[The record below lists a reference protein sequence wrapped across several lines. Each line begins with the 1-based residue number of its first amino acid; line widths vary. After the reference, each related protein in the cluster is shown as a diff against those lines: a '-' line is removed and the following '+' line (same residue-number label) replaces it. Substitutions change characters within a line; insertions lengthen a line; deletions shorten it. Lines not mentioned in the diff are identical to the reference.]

1 MGLSV
6 ATNLSALTA
15 YHALS
20 RTSGSM
26 DRSLQRLSSG
36 YRINRASDDAA
47 GLGISEGL
55 RSQARGMSQAIRN
68 AQDGISVVQTADG
81 GLQETGAILRRMRDL
96 AVQGANDGALDD
108 DARANIQKE
117 VGQLK
122 AELTQI
128 AHNSQWNGTS
138 LLDGTYQGTFQV
150 GANTGETVTISIGG
164 AYRGMD
170 AVGLGVSSVDVT
182 GNVTVPSTVVPAV
195 SDDSGT
201 PAAATMVL
209 GGDYT
214 TAGVYPA
221 TFKHLDGTIDY
232 NGKTF
237 DLGTVDYTGAT
248 TATEY
253 LTALNNAAAAAL
265 GVSASS
271 FIGSATGLQFTGDV
285 PATGSTDADAALL
298 TPSYTGKSGASAAIP
313 LIDKAT
319 RLVSAVRA
327 DLGAFENR
335 LEHTV
340 KRLSVAVENTQAS
353 DSRIRDTD
361 MASEMAG
368 FSKAQ
373 ILTQAGS
380 AMLAQA
386 TQAPQSI
393 LKLLSG

>member
-1 MGLSV
+1 MGLSI
-6 ATNLSALTA
+6 ATNMSALTA
-15 YHALS
+15 YHALG

-26 DRSLQRLSSG
+26 DRSLERLSSG
-36 YRINRASDDAA
+36 YRINRAADDAA

-81 GLQETGAILRRMRDL
+81 GLQETGSILRRMRDL
-96 AVQGANDGALDD
+96 AVQGANDGVLDD
-108 DARANIQKE
+108 DAKANIQKE
-117 VGQLK
+117 LGQLK
-122 AELTQI
+122 AELTQL
-128 AHNSQWNGTS
+128 AHTSKWNGTS

-150 GANTGETVTISIGG
+150 GANAGETVTISIGDP
-164 AYRGMD
+164 YHGMD
-170 AVGLGVSSVDVT
+170 AAGLGVSSVDVT
-182 GNVTVPSTVVPAV
+182 GKVTVPSTVVPAV

-201 PAAATMVL
+201 PAAATMDL

-221 TFKHLDGTIDY
+221 TFKALDGTIEY

-265 GVSASS
+265 GVSSSS
-271 FIGSATGLQFTGDV
+271 FTGSAGGLHFTGDV

-313 LIDKAT
+313 LIDKAI

-327 DLGAFENR
+327 DLGAFQNR
-335 LEHTV
+335 LDHTV
-340 KRLSVAVENTQAS
+340 KRLSVAVENTDAS
-353 DSRIRDTD
+353 DTRIRDTD

-368 FSKAQ
+368 FSKTQ

-380 AMLAQA
+380 AMLSQA
-386 TQAPQSI
+386 TQAPNAI